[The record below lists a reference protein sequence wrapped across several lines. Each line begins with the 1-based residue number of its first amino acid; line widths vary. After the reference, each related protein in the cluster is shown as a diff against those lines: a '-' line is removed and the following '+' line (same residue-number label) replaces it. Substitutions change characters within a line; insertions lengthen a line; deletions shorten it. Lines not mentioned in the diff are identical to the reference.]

1 MKVSFDIDGTLN
13 TVAGRRM
20 LEKKQNDPQYKIY
33 VVTGRCR
40 DEKTLEYTK
49 SLGIPDYMVYFTCG
63 KPKWKTLMA
72 LGIELH
78 FDNNANVAKEI
89 REKTDTKV
97 EILNG

>member
-13 TVAGRRM
+13 TLAGRRM
-20 LEKKQNDPQYKIY
+20 LEKKQADPQYKIY
-33 VVTGRCR
+33 VVTGRCKSQR
-40 DEKTLEYTK
+40 TLDYTK

-63 KPKWKTLMA
+63 KPKYPTLQA

-89 REKTDTKV
+89 RDKTNTRV
-97 EILNG
+97 ELLN